1 MRAGKL
7 AGGLILATG
16 SLTITIYLFVAK
28 GIMTGML
35 VIIASVLALLG
46 GIVIGKSLTTNKI
59 ASLLQEE
66 LPEVNEDGIA
76 HIIERFKRGID
87 SAKPLADLAMHLEEV
102 VDRETAARVGAAY
115 LLATLPIFEISL
127 EVISP
132 RGDKEVISTVWGDR
146 EKPQN
151 SRRIVIQKKDSEGNI
166 LILSITTDEEH
177 ARETTEIGM
186 KVLEMIIRRW
196 NNLIKMYTDPLTG
209 ARNRGYL
216 PVLMRRLRGHK
227 ESIAV
232 FMIDLDHFKEVN
244 DTLGHDEGDK
254 VLVEV
259 VRRIKKV
266 LRSGDE
272 IIRYGGDEFVIV
284 IKDVGLRTTYTIA
297 DRIKTSIANPPIVET
312 IPVTASIG
320 VAYKMKNIPFDPEK
334 ALKTADEALYKS
346 KERRNTYYVF
356 EAS

>member
-1 MRAGKL
+1 MRTGRL
-7 AGGLILATG
+7 VGGFTLLSGAII
-16 SLTITIYLFVAK
+16 ITIYLWVTK
-28 GIMTGML
+28 GMMIGIL
-35 VIIASVLALLG
+35 VGIASSLALLG
-46 GIVIGKSLTTNKI
+46 GIIIGKSLTTSRI
-59 ASLLQEE
+59 ASLLKEE
-66 LPEVNEDGIA
+66 ISEVDEDGIA
-76 HIIERFKRGID
+76 HIIERFKRGLD

-102 VDRETAARVGAAY
+102 MDRETAARVGAAY

-146 EKPQN
+146 EKPEN
-151 SRRIVIQKKDSEGNI
+151 SRRIVLQKKDAEDNV

-186 KVLEMIIRRW
+186 QVLEIIIRRW

-216 PVLMRRLRGHK
+216 PVLMQRLRGHT

-244 DTLGHDEGDK
+244 DTLGHEEGDK

-259 VRRIKKV
+259 VNRIKKV

-284 IKDVGLRTTYTIA
+284 IKDVGLRVTYSIA
-297 DRIKTSIANPPIVET
+297 DRIRKAIANPPIVKE
-312 IPVTASIG
+312 IPVTVSIG
-320 VAYKMKNIPFDPEK
+320 VAYKMKNIPFEPEK
-334 ALKTADEALYKS
+334 ALKIADEALYKA
-346 KERRNTYYVF
+346 KEKRNTYYIF
-356 EAS
+356 EAA